1 MKVKKLFLFAAAAAM
16 FAACSS
22 DDLTQQAAEQT
33 PQDNGAISFDAYMQR
48 PVTRAGATGPVT
60 TDSLTKKD
68 EPGPGPAE
76 YLAYHYKA
84 GFGVFA
90 YYTDNFDYTP
100 LYQPNFMYNEQ
111 VKWDA
116 AAPAGFKYAL
126 TKYWPNEHGSAAKST
141 DQDRVSF
148 FAYLPWVDT
157 DPATGMLKD
166 VDVSDPTKQWG
177 IMGMKRNSLQ
187 GDPIIQYITSFDQ
200 NESVDLCWG
209 TTGSTNVTWST
220 NSTTQTIAAGKPWL
234 NVRKPDGV
242 GSSDD
247 SKVYFTFRHAT
258 AKLKVTV
265 QTDNTSDWKATDDA
279 AATKVWIRS
288 IRFTGM
294 AKKAALN
301 LNNPVANKARWIDYY
316 GTNELEMG
324 ESVTVYDGR
333 KDGSEGVAG
342 AESVNETVLGLN
354 PQLIQDENQL
364 TSTGWRAD
372 GATKRT
378 GVPSASSANLFCA
391 GSGAATEAV
400 YVIPTGEKV
409 DVEIVYDIETIDNK
423 LPVYLSDG
431 ETHGSTIENRIYK
444 QAVFTKLE
452 SGKSYVL
459 NLKLGMKDVKFNATV
474 NDDWEADTQDDV
486 YLPSNVPSYAFTTAT
501 GSTLEIPGA
510 ATSFNFVVTNL
521 KSGEGVT
528 ASSTITSTT
537 PTVGSAFDGSD
548 SKASAGGNA
557 YIKVSDVTANTTIKN
572 IEHTDAVTVTPDIT
586 TGGPFILKV
595 IQKAEALG
603 LTQPSTLTSTTT
615 YTLRRKAGSTYEVWS
630 SANTNCPTLKGY
642 PSTEGNN
649 YIRVW
654 LNGTE
659 LVYDESTASDGKFT
673 FDNSVGKITLNA
685 APAVGTEIKVTIKAG
700 DVQEETIT
708 FKIS

>member
-16 FAACSS
+16 FAACS
-22 DDLTQQAAEQT
+22 DDGLTKQTAQQTSQGDAV
-33 PQDNGAISFDAYMQR
+33 SFEAYMQR

-60 TDSLTKKD
+60 TDSLKSPEITTT
-68 EPGPGPAE
+68 GSE
-76 YLAYHYKA
+76 YYAYHNKA

-111 VKWDA
+111 VTWDGSTSA
-116 AAPAGFKYAL
+116 FKYGV
-126 TKYWPNEHGSAAKST
+126 TKYWPNEHGSAATSA
-141 DQDRVSF
+141 DMDRVSF

-157 DPATGMLKD
+157 DPATGMLKN

-209 TTGSTNVTWST
+209 TTGANDITWST
-220 NSTTQTIAAGKPWL
+220 NSSTQTIAKGKPWL

-324 ESVTVYDGR
+324 ESVTIYDGR

-364 TSTGWRAD
+364 SSGNWLTSGTGYHS
-372 GATKRT
+372 

-391 GSGAATEAV
+391 GTGAATGAV

-409 DVEIVYDIETIDNK
+409 DVEIVYDIETIDDK

-444 QAVFTKLE
+444 QSVFTKLE
-452 SGKSYVL
+452 SGKSYIL
-459 NLKLGMKDVKFNATV
+459 NLKLGMKDVKFNAV
-474 NDDWEADTQDDV
+474 INEDWGDDINEDV
-486 YLPSNVPSYAFTTAT
+486 YLPLNMPSYAAATGVGATINATLPASTKTFKFAVTGLNANSSVTLTQKEPVNSVNAYGNIDFSSDAGKTNANGITYVSATIQTDVINKTTDEAVVVSDGTNKVKIKLVQTAT
-501 GSTLEIPGA
+501 P
-510 ATSFNFVVTNL
+510 
-521 KSGEGVT
+521 
-528 ASSTITSTT
+528 
-537 PTVGSAFDGSD
+537 
-548 SKASAGGNA
+548 
-557 YIKVSDVTANTTIKN
+557 
-572 IEHTDAVTVTPDIT
+572 
-586 TGGPFILKV
+586 
-595 IQKAEALG
+595 LG
-603 LTQPSTLTSTTT
+603 LTEPDNKGSLSSYQLKKTVDSNNWMVNSSDGTIPPYIYVSLDGTSLT
-615 YTLRRKAGSTYEVWS
+615 
-630 SANTNCPTLKGY
+630 KGY
-642 PSTEGNN
+642 VNDAIS
-649 YIRVW
+649 
-654 LNGTE
+654 
-659 LVYDESTASDGKFT
+659 ESTVGVFNFNFNT
-673 FDNSVGKITLNA
+673 GTLYLPEPPGVGKKIR
-685 APAVGTEIKVTIKAG
+685 VTIKTG
-700 DVQEETIT
+700 DVAAETIT
-708 FKIS
+708 FTVLGS